1 MSDEVVT
8 VFLTIT
14 EYCKWERIYSSHT
27 VVNYNVAVAFS
38 AVCVKHHVSLPK
50 NSTNTHYMYHA
61 VMFEQTSWLTKYVNS
76 K

>member
-14 EYCKWERIYSSHT
+14 EYCKWERIYSSYT

-50 NSTNTHYMYHA
+50 NSTNTHYMY
-61 VMFEQTSWLTKYVNS
+61 Q
-76 K
+76 

>member
-50 NSTNTHYMYHA
+50 TVLTLIIC
-61 VMFEQTSWLTKYVNS
+61 TSNV
-76 K
+76 

>member
-8 VFLTIT
+8 VFLTVI
-14 EYCKWERIYSSHT
+14 EYCKWERIYSSYT

-50 NSTNTHYMYHA
+50 NSTNTHYVY
-61 VMFEQTSWLTKYVNS
+61 Q
-76 K
+76 